1 MTGWQELAEDVGD
14 AGERMLI
21 ASYAESVPDISC
33 RARWQSGVD
42 QAALVGVKRSRS
54 RDLVRMASDGQPQR

>member
-14 AGERMLI
+14 AGERM
-21 ASYAESVPDISC
+21 
-33 RARWQSGVD
+33 